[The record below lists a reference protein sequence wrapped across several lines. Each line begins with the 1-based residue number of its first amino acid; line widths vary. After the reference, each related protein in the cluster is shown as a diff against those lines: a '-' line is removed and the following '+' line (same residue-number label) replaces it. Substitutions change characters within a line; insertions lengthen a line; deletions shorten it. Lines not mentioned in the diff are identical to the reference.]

1 MTPPIIA
8 RRPYTG
14 PALQQQYNAR
24 DVRNQLNLLAQSV
37 SPQVTR
43 TVIAAAMVQTTD
55 DTILGDTTASNF
67 AITLLPANQ
76 CQFLK
81 VSIKNIGTGTLTVTG
96 TVDGGANPTLAQNKA
111 MTIQSDGTSWW
122 KLASV

>member
-8 RRPYTG
+8 RRPYTA
-14 PALQQQYNAR
+14 PAIKKAFDASEIR
-24 DVRNQLNLLAQSV
+24 GQLNLLAQSV

-43 TVIAAAMVQTTD
+43 TVLAAATIQTTD
-55 DTILGDTTASNF
+55 DTILGNTTGGNF

-81 VSIKNIGTGTLTVTG
+81 VSIKNIGTGTLTITG
-96 TVDGGANPTLAQNKA
+96 TIDGSANPTLAQNKSK
-111 MTIQSDGTSWW
+111 TIQSDGVAWW
-122 KLASV
+122 LLASV